1 MRLLVYEWASY
12 LQHDLYAILQEKRI
26 IYKKIEWKYKDKND
40 DEEFVEW
47 FYDNV
52 ETGSFDALV
61 SINYWPLLSEVCQ
74 KRQIK
79 YIAWCYD
86 CPLNVERIEETLAN
100 DVNYVFLFDME
111 QYQKY
116 KRTGF
121 DTVYHLPLGVN
132 VTRMKKIYNS
142 CAELKSYQCDVSFV
156 GSLYESCIH
165 EILESLDVYTKGYLE
180 CLMDIQLKVY
190 GYYFLEEAL
199 DEEFI
204 SRINSRYRQIQP
216 GTKFTLSKDALVF
229 SMASEITRRE
239 RVILLHL
246 FGNRFQTDCYSF
258 HDCELLTNVRKKSCI
273 DYLKELPKVYAAS
286 KINLNPSLKCI
297 QTGIPLRVFDV
308 MGCGGF
314 LLSNYQAELCNMFEN
329 EKEVV
334 VYESMEDAVDK
345 ATFYLQHDDIREQI
359 ALAAKEKVFQYHTLQ
374 QRLEQIF
381 EIADL

>member
-1 MRLLVYEWASY
+1 MKILVYEWTSY
-12 LQHDLYAILQEKRI
+12 LQYDLYAILQEKGI
-26 IYKKIEWKYKDKND
+26 IYKKVEWKFTDKND
-40 DEEFVEW
+40 DERFLSW

-52 ETGSFDALV
+52 ETDSFDALI

-74 KRQIK
+74 KRKIK

-100 DVNYVFLFDME
+100 DVNYVFLFDMM

-116 KRTGF
+116 KQAGF
-121 DTVYHLPLGVN
+121 DTVFHMPLGVN
-132 VTRMKKIYNS
+132 VTRMKHFFHHG
-142 CAELKSYQCDVSFV
+142 ADLKDYQCDVSFV
-156 GSLYESCIH
+156 GSLYESYIH
-165 EILESLDVYTKGYLE
+165 EILESLDAYTQGYLE

-204 SRINSRYRQIQP
+204 GRINSRYRQIKP
-216 GTKFTLSKDALVF
+216 GTKFMLSKDALVF
-229 SMASEITRRE
+229 AMASEVTRRE

-258 HDCELLTNVRKKSCI
+258 HNCELLPNVRKRSGI

-314 LLSNYQAELCNMFEN
+314 LLSNYQAELCDMFEN

-334 VYESMEDAVDK
+334 IYESMEDAVDK
-345 ATFYLQHDDIREQI
+345 AEFYLQHDDIREQI
-359 ALAAKEKVFQYHTLQ
+359 ALSAKEKVFREHTLQ

-381 EIADL
+381 ELTGL